1 MILTIRIG
9 VRMEHDLSRCKTGDT
24 GDFIEF
30 VTLAEEIKSLRLVP
44 RRVSLSLYEQDVHGI
59 ISMGEEEEEVRKNK
73 KRESPVVVV
82 GGGLYRVRHP
92 HYMSGEL
99 RGSSA

>member
-1 MILTIRIG
+1 MQ
-9 VRMEHDLSRCKTGDT
+9 TGDA

-30 VTLAEEIKSLRLVP
+30 GTLAEEIKSPHLVP
-44 RRVSLSLYEQDVHGI
+44 WRVSLSLYEEDVHGI
-59 ISMGEEEEEVRKNK
+59 ISMGEEERGRGR
-73 KRESPVVVV
+73 RESPVVVV